1 MTYNIFAVFFVNIL
15 IRIEIFMLAY
25 FDCFSGISGDMALGA
40 LIDLGVPLKHLED
53 RLNSIPL
60 TDFDITVTPVH
71 RNGIHAMSVSVGAYD
86 DRTARNFADIRSLIE
101 NCPLSERIKSTS
113 LQIFKRLVAAEAHIH
128 SCSTEEVHFHEVGG
142 IDAIVDIVGT
152 AICLDYLGIKSI
164 IASHIPLG
172 KGFVTCS
179 HGKLPI
185 PAPATLD
192 ILKGVPVYGTDIPH
206 ELVTPT
212 GAAII
217 VTLAE
222 GFGTMPD
229 MTMTGI
235 GYGAGQ
241 RELEAGPNLLRIIV
255 GTGSENATGSPGEIP
270 EDHISILETC
280 IDDMN
285 PELFGYLMDRLFAD
299 GALDVYWI
307 PVYMKKNRPGTM
319 LQVLCRPNDKDSLIR
334 RILSETTTLGVR
346 YHESRRRLLWR
357 DRFEVKTTY
366 GDIAVK
372 RIKDLQGNIRIVP
385 EYDVCE
391 KIAREQNIPL
401 RTVYDTITR
410 ETGKED

>member
-1 MTYNIFAVFFVNIL
+1 
-15 IRIEIFMLAY
+15 MLAY
-25 FDCFSGISGDMALGA
+25 FDCFSGISGDMTLGA
-40 LIDLGVPLKHLED
+40 LIDLGVPLKYLED

-60 TDFDITVTPVH
+60 TDFNLTVTPVH
-71 RNGIHAMSVSVGAYD
+71 RNGIRAMSVIVGMVD
-86 DRTARNFADIRSLIE
+86 NQTARNFSDIRSLIV

-113 LQIFKRLVAAEAHIH
+113 LQIFKRLAASEAHIH

-152 AICLDYLGIKSI
+152 AICLDYLGIERI

-179 HGKLPI
+179 HGKLPV

-192 ILKGVPVYGTDIPH
+192 ILKGVPVYGSDIPH

-222 GFGTMPD
+222 GFGAMPD
-229 MTMTGI
+229 MTTTDI

-241 RELEAGPNLLRIIV
+241 RELEAGPNLLRIIT
-255 GTGSENATGSPGEIP
+255 GTESETATGSSAEIL
-270 EDHISILETC
+270 EDRISILETC

-307 PVYMKKNRPGTM
+307 PIYMKKNRPGTM
-319 LQVLCRPNDKDSLIR
+319 LEVLCHPDDKESLIR

-346 YHESRRRLLWR
+346 YYESRRCLLWR

-366 GDIAVK
+366 GDIPVK

-401 RTVYDTITR
+401 RIVYDTITR
-410 ETGKED
+410 ETGDSE